1 MKNKYILKQ
10 FITFL
15 KKHGVYDEYMYQLYI
30 GGQFR
35 FTYNKKLVNPISF
48 IVQKVKHNPHELIT
62 DAFDWNKTKY
72 NISVWWVLNNEWFEY
87 FKKKCKHI

>member
-30 GGQFR
+30 GEQFR
-35 FTYNKKLVNPISF
+35 FSYNEKLVNPISF
-48 IVQKVKHNPHELIT
+48 IVHKVKHNPHELIT

>member
-30 GGQFR
+30 GEQYR
-35 FTYNKKLVNPISF
+35 FSYNKKLVNPISF
-48 IVQKVKHNPHELIT
+48 IVEKIKHNPHELIA
-62 DAFDWNKTKY
+62 DAFDWKKTKY
-72 NISVWWVLNNEWFEY
+72 SISVWWVLNNEWFEY
-87 FKKKCKHI
+87 LKKCKHI

>member
-30 GGQFR
+30 GEQYR
-35 FTYNKKLVNPISF
+35 FIYNKKL
-48 IVQKVKHNPHELIT
+48 
-62 DAFDWNKTKY
+62 DY
-72 NISVWWVLNNEWFEY
+72 G
-87 FKKKCKHI
+87 